1 MTTEAINWPGDGL
14 IPCVI
19 QDDVSNAVL
28 MMGYMNPRA
37 LERTRA
43 TGEVHFWSRSRGALW
58 HKGGTSGHV
67 QKVRSIAINCDRN
80 SLLIRV
86 AQVGAVC
93 HDGYATCYY
102 RDLLPDGTLETNQER
117 LFDPRD
123 VYGDGMG
130 LAGLTKTWWD
140 AYEYLRDTD
149 LTVESGT
156 SRTLRAPGISVL
168 DRIRDELVELAGV
181 LDGTHVH
188 TDQLNDLLLEGSQ
201 CCYWIV
207 VESLVRGLGWDEV
220 RPDRAL
226 DVTEASVSP
235 EMAAR
240 ILRAEA
246 LALESF
252 SAGVATHLL
261 RLIAESARTL
271 GGEPRALIERDLAE
285 LEKRPY
291 LAAYFA
297 R

>member
-1 MTTEAINWPGDGL
+1 MSTAAINWPDDGL

-19 QDDVSNAVL
+19 QDDDSNAVL
-28 MMGYMNPRA
+28 MMGFMNAEA
-37 LERTRA
+37 LEHTRT
-43 TGEVHFWSRSRGALW
+43 TGEVYFWSRSRAQLW

-86 AQVGAVC
+86 EQVGAVC

-102 RDLLPDGTLETNQER
+102 RDLLPDNTLATNQER

-123 VYGDGMG
+123 VYGDGLG
-130 LAGLTKTWWD
+130 LAGLTHRWWG

-149 LTVESGT
+149 LTNESGT
-156 SRTLRAPGISVL
+156 SRELRASGASVL
-168 DRIRDELVELAGV
+168 ERIRDELTELAGV
-181 LDGTHVH
+181 LDGSHVH
-188 TDQLNDLLLEGSQ
+188 KDQMSDLLLEGSQ
-201 CCYWIV
+201 CCYWIA
-207 VESLVRGLGWDEV
+207 VESLLKGLNWDDV

-226 DVTEASVSP
+226 DVAEASVAP
-235 EMAAR
+235 EMAAT

-271 GGEPRALIERDLAE
+271 GVEPREVIERDLAE
-285 LEKRPY
+285 LGQRPY